1 MGLAFEETTVE
12 GNRGRMMGTDTSP
25 ARLPTARVASCAN
38 QRVLIL
44 NQNSAA
50 CAADKC
56 DALSGLL
63 QGSLPVSCLQELCTN
78 RFPTRVSSAPDLI
91 LVRPSVDPAAS
102 ELIESCK
109 QKWQRAAILALLCPR
124 WGQPLGE
131 FSCLLS
137 SVDDFLSCPFQEAE
151 LFLRVERLLRINGNV
166 PASSN
171 GQSVKEKFRLESL
184 IGESELFIKAI
195 EKISPL
201 ARSSAP
207 VLILGET
214 GTGKELFARALHYQG
229 ARHGKP
235 FVPVNCG
242 GVPDHL
248 FENELFGHA
257 KGAYTDATSQQSGL
271 ISEAE
276 GGTLFLDEIDTL
288 SPSSQVKLLRFL
300 QDGEYRPL
308 GSGRSVKSNVRVIAA
323 TNADLKANV
332 DKQMFRDDLYHRLNV
347 LSLCVPSLRERL
359 SDIPL
364 LARYFIERYAKQYGQ
379 EPVQLSGAALQKLL
393 SYSWPGNVR
402 ELEGVVQRS
411 LVLSSQAVLQPE
423 DIDIA
428 VPYRVEFSNTNSL
441 RQAKSAAMGDF
452 ERNYLATLLATHRGN
467 ISHAAKAAG
476 KDRRTLQ
483 RLLRKYNI
491 DRDSFH

>member
-1 MGLAFEETTVE
+1 
-12 GNRGRMMGTDTSP
+12 
-25 ARLPTARVASCAN
+25 
-38 QRVLIL
+38 
-44 NQNSAA
+44 
-50 CAADKC
+50 
-56 DALSGLL
+56 
-63 QGSLPVSCLQELCTN
+63 
-78 RFPTRVSSAPDLI
+78 
-91 LVRPSVDPAAS
+91 VRPSVDQAAAK
-102 ELIESCK
+102 LIESCK
-109 QKWQRAAILALLCPR
+109 QKWHRAAILALLCPR
-124 WGQPLGE
+124 GGQPLGE

-137 SVDDFLSCPFQEAE
+137 SVDDFLSCPFREAE
-151 LFLRVERLLRINGNV
+151 LFLRVERLLQTNGKV
-166 PASSN
+166 PGSLH
-171 GQSVKEKFRLESL
+171 GQSIKEKLRLESL
-184 IGESELFIKAI
+184 VGESELFIKAI

-201 ARSSAP
+201 ARSGAP

-257 KGAYTDATSQQSGL
+257 KGAYTDATFQQSGL

-288 SPSSQVKLLRFL
+288 TPSSQVKLLRFL

-308 GSGRSVKSNVRVIAA
+308 GSGRSVKTDVRIIAA
-323 TNADLKANV
+323 TNADLRAKV
-332 DKQMFRDDLYHRLNV
+332 EKKVFRDDLYHRLNV
-347 LSLCVPSLRERL
+347 FSLCVPSLRERL
-359 SDIPL
+359 SDVPL
-364 LARYFIERYAKQYGQ
+364 LARHFIERYSKQYGQ
-379 EPVQLSGAALQKLL
+379 EPVRLSSAALQKLL
-393 SYSWPGNVR
+393 SYAWPGNVR
-402 ELEGVVQRS
+402 ELEAVVQRGV
-411 LVLSSQAVLQPE
+411 VLSSQSVLQPE

-428 VPYRVEFSNTNSL
+428 LPYRTESPNAKSL
-441 RQAKSAAMGDF
+441 RQAKSTAMGDF

>member
-1 MGLAFEETTVE
+1 
-12 GNRGRMMGTDTSP
+12 MMVRDNSPGQLPITPTSS
-25 ARLPTARVASCAN
+25 REH

-56 DALSGLL
+56 DALPDLL
-63 QGSLPVSCLQELCTN
+63 QGSLAVSCLQEQCNNHL
-78 RFPTRVSSAPDLI
+78 PIRVSSAPDLI
-91 LVRPSVDPAAS
+91 LVRPAVDQAAA

-109 QKWQRAAILALLCPR
+109 QKWHRAAILALLCPR

-151 LFLRVERLLRINGNV
+151 LFLRVERLLQTNGKV
-166 PASSN
+166 SGSLQA
-171 GQSVKEKFRLESL
+171 QSIRAKLRLESL
-184 IGESELFIKAI
+184 VGESELFIKAI

-257 KGAYTDATSQQSGL
+257 KGAYTDAISQQSGL
-271 ISEAE
+271 ISEAQ

-288 SPSSQVKLLRFL
+288 TPSSQVKLLRFL

-308 GSGRSVKSNVRVIAA
+308 GSGRSVKSDVRVIAA
-323 TNADLKANV
+323 TNADLRVKV
-332 DKQMFRDDLYHRLNV
+332 EKKVFRDDLYHRLNV
-347 LSLCVPSLRERL
+347 LSLCVPSLRDRL
-359 SDIPL
+359 GDIPL
-364 LARYFIERYAKQYGQ
+364 LARHFIERYSKQYGQ
-379 EPVQLSGAALQKLL
+379 KPVCLSSAALQKLL

-402 ELEGVVQRS
+402 ELEAVVQRGV
-411 LVLSSQAVLQPE
+411 VLSSQSVLEPE
-423 DIDIA
+423 DIDVA
-428 VPYRVEFSNTNSL
+428 LPYPVEFPKAKSL
-441 RQAKSAAMGDF
+441 RQAKSTAMGDF
-452 ERNYLATLLATHRGN
+452 ERNYLATLLEAHRGN

-491 DRDSFH
+491 HRDSFH

>member
-1 MGLAFEETTVE
+1 
-12 GNRGRMMGTDTSP
+12 MMGTDNSP
-25 ARLPTARVASCAN
+25 AQPIIPTSARAH

-56 DALSGLL
+56 DALPGLL
-63 QGSLPVSCLQELCTN
+63 QESLAVSCLQEQCNNHL
-78 RFPTRVSSAPDLI
+78 PARVSSAPDLI
-91 LVRPSVDPAAS
+91 LVRPSVNQAAT

-109 QKWQRAAILALLCPR
+109 QKWHRAAILALLCPR

-151 LFLRVERLLRINGNV
+151 LFLRVERLLHINGKV
-166 PASSN
+166 PGLSHP
-171 GQSVKEKFRLESL
+171 QSIKTTLRLESL
-184 IGESELFIKAI
+184 VGESELFIKAI
-195 EKISPL
+195 ERISPL

-288 SPSSQVKLLRFL
+288 TPSSQVKLLRFL

-308 GSGRSVKSNVRVIAA
+308 GSGRSVKSDVRVIAA
-323 TNADLKANV
+323 TNADLRVKV
-332 DKQMFRDDLYHRLNV
+332 EKQLFRDDLYHRLNV
-347 LSLCVPSLRERL
+347 LSLCVPSLRDRL

-364 LARYFIERYAKQYGQ
+364 LARHFIERYSKQYGQ
-379 EPVQLSGAALQKLL
+379 EPVRLSPVALQKLL

-402 ELEGVVQRS
+402 ELEAVVQRS
-411 LVLSSQAVLQPE
+411 VVLGSQSMLQPE
-423 DIDIA
+423 DIDVA
-428 VPYRVEFSNTNSL
+428 LPYPVESPSAKSL
-441 RQAKSAAMGDF
+441 RQAKSTAMGDF
-452 ERNYLATLLATHRGN
+452 ERNYLATLLEAHRGN

-491 DRDSFH
+491 QRDSFH

>member
-1 MGLAFEETTVE
+1 MIFF
-12 GNRGRMMGTDTSP
+12 P
-25 ARLPTARVASCAN
+25 ALF
-38 QRVLIL
+38 
-44 NQNSAA
+44 
-50 CAADKC
+50 K
-56 DALSGLL
+56 
-63 QGSLPVSCLQELCTN
+63 
-78 RFPTRVSSAPDLI
+78 
-91 LVRPSVDPAAS
+91 RPS
-102 ELIESCK
+102 CF
-109 QKWQRAAILALLCPR
+109 C
-124 WGQPLGE
+124 
-131 FSCLLS
+131 
-137 SVDDFLSCPFQEAE
+137 
-151 LFLRVERLLRINGNV
+151 
-166 PASSN
+166 ASSDYFISTEKVP
-171 GQSVKEKFRLESL
+171 GASHPQSTKTSLRLESL
-184 IGESELFIKAI
+184 VGESELFIKAI
-195 EKISPL
+195 ERISPL

-288 SPSSQVKLLRFL
+288 TPSSQVKLLRFL

-308 GSGRSVKSNVRVIAA
+308 GSGRSVKSDVRVIAA
-323 TNADLKANV
+323 TNADLRVKV
-332 DKQMFRDDLYHRLNV
+332 EKQVFRDDLYHRLNV
-347 LSLCVPSLRERL
+347 LSLCVPSLRDRL

-364 LARYFIERYAKQYGQ
+364 LARHFIERYSKQYGQ
-379 EPVQLSGAALQKLL
+379 EPVRLSPAALQKLL

-402 ELEGVVQRS
+402 ELEAVVQRS
-411 LVLSSQAVLQPE
+411 VVLGSQSMLQSE
-423 DIDIA
+423 DIDVA
-428 VPYRVEFSNTNSL
+428 LPYPVESPSAKSL
-441 RQAKSAAMGDF
+441 RQAKSTAMGDF
-452 ERNYLATLLATHRGN
+452 ERNYLATLLEAHRGN

-491 DRDSFH
+491 RRDSFH

>member
-1 MGLAFEETTVE
+1 VGLEFEETTGE
-12 GNRGRMMGTDTSP
+12 GNRGRMMGTDNLPGQLPIARTS
-25 ARLPTARVASCAN
+25 S
-38 QRVLIL
+38 RVLIL

-63 QGSLPVSCLQELCTN
+63 QGSLSVSCLQKPCYN
-78 RFPTRVSSAPDLI
+78 HFPTRVSSAPDLI
-91 LVRPSVDPAAS
+91 LVRPSVDLAGS

-109 QKWQRAAILALLCPR
+109 QKWHRAAILALLCPR

-131 FSCLLS
+131 FSCLLR

-151 LFLRVERLLRINGNV
+151 LFFRVERLLRINGK
-166 PASSN
+166 ASASLN
-171 GQSVKEKFRLESL
+171 LQSVREKLRLESL
-184 IGESELFIKAI
+184 VGDSELFIKAI
-195 EKISPL
+195 EKILPL
-201 ARSSAP
+201 ARSNAP
-207 VLILGET
+207 ALILGET

-257 KGAYTDATSQQSGL
+257 KGAYTDATSQQNGL

-323 TNADLKANV
+323 SNADVRAKV
-332 DKQMFRDDLYHRLNV
+332 EKQMFRADLYHRLNV
-347 LSLCVPSLRERL
+347 LSLCVPALRERL

-364 LARYFIERYAKQYGQ
+364 LARYFIERYSKQYGE
-379 EPVQLSGAALQKLL
+379 EPVHLSTAAMQKLL

-402 ELEGVVQRS
+402 ELEAVIQRG
-411 LVLSSQAVLQPE
+411 LVLSSRSVLQPE

-428 VPYRVEFSNTNSL
+428 VPYRLESAGPKSL
-441 RQAKSAAMGDF
+441 RQAKSTAMGDF
-452 ERNYLATLLATHRGN
+452 ERNYLATLLATYRGN

-491 DRDSFH
+491 DRDAFH